1 MSKKFKALKDQLKET
16 QGYQAQKT
24 LVQQKLDA
32 EKARL
37 FTKIDAKLQ
46 TLIPGETAAE
56 SEAEAAFQTP
66 PPALEQAG
74 SGATA
79 LEAIAFVAV
88 PDSAVEP
95 VSMVG
100 TTPAEQF

>member
-56 SEAEAAFQTP
+56 TEAAFQTP